1 MSAFIGASAGPH
13 IGQCQNFILFAGAGG
28 RYCLAPVLALGG
40 ALATDRD
47 ICGACQLKTA
57 AFVERVTAQHVEA
70 IVSGAGRDDFVKRTR
85 EMIEDLDRW
94 RARRAADRA
103 PVEELFKIR
112 RDIELRERILA
123 AVLAA

>member
-1 MSAFIGASAGPH
+1 MSAFIGAPAGPH
-13 IGQCQNFILFAGAGG
+13 IGQCQNFILDGAGG

-40 ALATDRD
+40 DLVTDRD
-47 ICGACQLKTA
+47 ICGACKLSSA
-57 AFVERVTAQHVEA
+57 AFIERVTAQHVEA

-94 RARRAADRA
+94 RARRAADQA
-103 PVEELFKIR
+103 PMAELFKIR
-112 RDIELRERILA
+112 RDITLREEILA